1 MIHQEIHQLIRVGDR
16 LPNAEVRRLL
26 QGLYDKYKIKRK
38 AKATDVTFFGFI
50 TKRTIIS
57 VDGKR
62 KEGIRII
69 RG

>member
-38 AKATDVTFFGFI
+38 AKATDITIFGYI
-50 TKRTIIS
+50 TKRAIIS

-62 KEGIRII
+62 NEGVQII
-69 RG
+69 R